1 MNKNTSQN
9 MKLVLIVIYKVG
21 NDGIHKIIILKQ
33 IKKLTPKI
41 TNRKSN
47 LYRNKIIQKLTLK
60 N

>member
-1 MNKNTSQN
+1 MNKNMSQN
-9 MKLVLIVIYKVG
+9 IKLVLIVIYKVG

-33 IKKLTPKI
+33 TKKLTPKI